1 MKMATR
7 SSSNKGQAT
16 ARESTLRDR
25 QSAAFD
31 GRSTNVQPAAIN
43 TNDNTR
49 GIIPGLT
56 AGMTYGEGEDIKN
69 QVAEGG
75 GLPATAR
82 ETTLRTRQG
91 DFLNNNIDRAT
102 EREEESIMT
111 GAETIQPGNYAV
123 SNSQNFPIARPGT
136 EYKNADMVSAY
147 VKSGFN
153 DDILNILI
161 RTT

>member
-1 MKMATR
+1 MATR

-56 AGMTYGEGEDIKN
+56 AGMTYGEGQDIKT

-82 ETTLRTRQG
+82 ETTLGLSFRRLARNSALKTITK
-91 DFLNNNIDRAT
+91 LMNRAQIVASLK
-102 EREEESIMT
+102 E
-111 GAETIQPGNYAV
+111 
-123 SNSQNFPIARPGT
+123 
-136 EYKNADMVSAY
+136 K
-147 VKSGFN
+147 
-153 DDILNILI
+153 
-161 RTT
+161 